1 MFILIIILLKC
12 KCGRGELQRRIYRI
26 ILVYDSG
33 RKVAK
38 FINPIF
44 SHTPILLRLN
54 PNDNLYSLFSF
65 PSQLATCPP
74 LKEHRRAGGRAIS
87 LSKVE
92 ISIWMG
98 YMMVSA
104 LLSLARLLDK
114 NKNRASTQMLICEHK
129 CHAYRRLPGTDA
141 LRAEKKVS
149 LFNFAKPIQQQTE
162 VQKSLQPMPQMRRN
176 FVEICCLTQHRPQ
189 AAHKCDLEVGDFLE
203 FFNRIF
209 DAIELGPWKMVR
221 NGSCSKY

>member
-98 YMMVSA
+98 YMMVYSIQHW
-104 LLSLARLLDK
+104 SLWHVCWTRTKIEHPHRCWFA
-114 NKNRASTQMLICEHK
+114 NTSVML
-129 CHAYRRLPGTDA
+129 T
-141 LRAEKKVS
+141 
-149 LFNFAKPIQQQTE
+149 
-162 VQKSLQPMPQMRRN
+162 
-176 FVEICCLTQHRPQ
+176 
-189 AAHKCDLEVGDFLE
+189 GDFLVLMLSE
-203 FFNRIF
+203 RKKKSACLILQNQFSNKQRFKN
-209 DAIELGPWKMVR
+209 L
-221 NGSCSKY
+221 CSQCHNCAGIS